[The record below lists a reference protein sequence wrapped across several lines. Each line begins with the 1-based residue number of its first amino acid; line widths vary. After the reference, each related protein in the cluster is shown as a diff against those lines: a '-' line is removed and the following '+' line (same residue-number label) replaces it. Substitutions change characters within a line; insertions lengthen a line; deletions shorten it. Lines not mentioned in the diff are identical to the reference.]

1 MNKIKICHF
10 IIGFHNGGVEKVIEN
25 YFAHMDRTK
34 FDLHIVT
41 HIPPDIN
48 RQKTFENMGFQV
60 HQLSPLQG
68 HKIRLKNIEEYR
80 ELFSKNKFDIVH
92 NHFPENLLPLFFA
105 KKNKVKCRI
114 LHSHNDYQTAFSK
127 KSKLTKILYSLGLKF
142 NISQATHYFACGK
155 KAAESVFGKKN
166 IDKVVLVHNA
176 IDTSVFR
183 FDEKNRIKMREQLGL
198 NDAFVLGHV
207 GRYEANKQKNQEFI
221 LEIFQAVLK
230 KIPYARL
237 LMIGEGKTRSEIMK
251 IAETKG
257 ILKNII
263 FTGAVS
269 NVPDYLLAMDVFV
282 FPSLHEGL
290 SVVSIEAQCSGL
302 PLIASD
308 AVSKE
313 SAITNLFSSLS
324 LSDSADKWADEVIS
338 KMDIIRRDQS
348 DIVKQSGYEIC
359 EEAKKLQNMYE
370 NMIAEIPS

>member
-1 MNKIKICHF
+1 
-10 IIGFHNGGVEKVIEN
+10 
-25 YFAHMDRTK
+25 
-34 FDLHIVT
+34 
-41 HIPPDIN
+41 
-48 RQKTFENMGFQV
+48 
-60 HQLSPLQG
+60 
-68 HKIRLKNIEEYR
+68 
-80 ELFSKNKFDIVH
+80 
-92 NHFPENLLPLFFA
+92 
-105 KKNKVKCRI
+105 
-114 LHSHNDYQTAFSK
+114 
-127 KSKLTKILYSLGLKF
+127 
-142 NISQATHYFACGK
+142 
-155 KAAESVFGKKN
+155 
-166 IDKVVLVHNA
+166 
-176 IDTSVFR
+176 
-183 FDEKNRIKMREQLGL
+183 
-198 NDAFVLGHV
+198 
-207 GRYEANKQKNQEFI
+207 
-221 LEIFQAVLK
+221 
-230 KIPYARL
+230 
-237 LMIGEGKTRSEIMK
+237 MIGEGKTRSEIMK

-324 LSDSADKWADEVIS
+324 LNDSADKWADEVIS